1 MHAGTA
7 PLSMHSMISVLV
19 PVSALLM
26 GAALL
31 LGGVGILNTVL
42 ALRGSAE
49 GFSDS
54 VIGLVLSAY
63 FAGFLVGTWLGP
75 RIISRVGHIRAF
87 ALFSAVASSATLLH
101 VLLID
106 PWAWALLRVLTGV
119 AMVGLYAV
127 IESWMSV
134 VAPRDQR
141 GTVFASYMMVN
152 FSALA
157 ASQGAL
163 IWLPTQGF
171 AIFALAAILIT
182 LALTPVVL
190 TGLAQPALGPDTRF
204 GASRLL
210 KIAPLA
216 AVGALLSGV
225 ATSAV
230 WGMVPLMLGK
240 LGQAPADIAP
250 LMIVIIMSGALA
262 QIPMGHLGDR
272 VDRRWLLLGL
282 SVTATVAGGLIFLAI
297 GANANVVWLVPGLA
311 LLGASGFCVYPACVA
326 LCNDHL
332 RPQEIVAAA
341 SSLLLFHG
349 GGAVLGPIVAGAMM
363 QWSGPG
369 GLGLYFALAWGLLA
383 IYAAWRSVV
392 ARRPKRQ
399 RSGFAWML
407 RTTPVVLE
415 LLEEDIDA

>member
-1 MHAGTA
+1 MR
-7 PLSMHSMISVLV
+7 SMISVLV

-49 GFSDS
+49 GFSDA

-75 RIISRVGHIRAF
+75 RIINRVGHIRAF
-87 ALFSAVASSATLLH
+87 ALFSAIASSATLLH
-101 VLLID
+101 VLVID

-134 VAPRDQR
+134 VAPRDKR

-163 IWLPTQGF
+163 IWLPTEGF

-190 TGLAQPALGPDTRF
+190 TGLAQPALGPNTRF
-204 GASRLL
+204 GATRLL

-240 LGQAPADIAP
+240 LGHAPAAIAP

-262 QIPMGHLGDR
+262 QIPVGHLGDR

-282 SVTATVAGGLIFLAI
+282 SLAATIAGVLLFLAI
-297 GANANVVWLVPGLA
+297 ASGADMVWLLPGLT

-332 RPQEIVAAA
+332 RPEEIVAAA

-363 QWSGPG
+363 QWDGPQ
-369 GLGLYFALAWGLLA
+369 GLGLYFALSWGMLA
-383 IYAAWRSVV
+383 GYAAWRSVV
-392 ARRPKRQ
+392 ARRPKQQ

-415 LLEEDIDA
+415 MLEEDIDA